1 MSLVKKRNEVRQVA
15 DERYAHEEMVPTYP
29 VFTHRDVTTLERFA
43 FMDGYFFRV
52 QEEKDQLFEIQ
63 LRLAVR
69 DRHPITLEFLDG
81 E

>member
-1 MSLVKKRNEVRQVA
+1 
-15 DERYAHEEMVPTYP
+15 
-29 VFTHRDVTTLERFA
+29 
-43 FMDGYFFRV
+43 MDGYFFRV